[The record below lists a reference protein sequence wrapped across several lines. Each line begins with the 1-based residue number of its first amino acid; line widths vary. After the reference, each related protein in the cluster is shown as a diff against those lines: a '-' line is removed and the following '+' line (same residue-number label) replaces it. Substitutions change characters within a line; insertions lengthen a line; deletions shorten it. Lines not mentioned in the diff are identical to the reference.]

1 MSEPLLATLDTIR
14 LRSGTLAPGPIV
26 RETSADGSEVR
37 IVYSACPESTLPDII
52 RREISSAHERSAQ
65 FEWKLYGHDRPT
77 RLHMA
82 LLEAGLIP
90 GDRETVLA
98 LDLRQLPE
106 AVRAGMEV
114 TLPAV
119 RASVAQLADYAQ
131 ISRESGRS
139 GVDTEQSQLAAAMTD
154 DPDRLQVHIVYVD
167 GSPVSAGR
175 LLLDRSSAAA
185 ELAGG
190 RTAPAHR
197 RRGHFTTTVLSR
209 IAAAIEAGAETLWVD
224 ALPTSAPVLTKLGFI
239 PVTWTQP
246 YVADSAADLE

>member
-26 RETSADGSEVR
+26 RETSADGSEIR

-82 LLEAGLIP
+82 LLETGLIP

-139 GVDTEQSQLAAAMTD
+139 GVDTERSQLAAAMTD
-154 DPDRLQVHIVYVD
+154 DPTA
-167 GSPVSAGR
+167 SKFT
-175 LLLDRSSAAA
+175 SSM
-185 ELAGG
+185 
-190 RTAPAHR
+190 
-197 RRGHFTTTVLSR
+197 
-209 IAAAIEAGAETLWVD
+209 
-224 ALPTSAPVLTKLGFI
+224 
-239 PVTWTQP
+239 
-246 YVADSAADLE
+246 

>member
-1 MSEPLLATLDTIR
+1 MFEPLLATLDTIR

-26 RETSADGSEVR
+26 RETNADGSEIR
-37 IVYSACPESTLPDII
+37 IVYSACPESTLPDVI
-52 RREISSAHERSAQ
+52 RREISSAHERGAQ

-77 RLHMA
+77 RLHMT

-106 AVRAGMEV
+106 AVKAGMEAA
-114 TLPAV
+114 LPAV
-119 RASVAQLADYAQ
+119 RAGVAQLADYAQ
-131 ISRESGRS
+131 ISRECGRS
-139 GVDTEQSQLAAAMTD
+139 GVDAECSRLAAAMAD

-175 LLLDRSSAAA
+175 LLVDRQPAAA

-190 RTAPAHR
+190 RTVPAHR

-209 IAAAIEAGAETLWVD
+209 IAAAIEAGTETLWVD
-224 ALPTSAPVLTKLGFI
+224 ALPTSAPILTKLGFI

-246 YVADSAADLE
+246 YAVDSAAGLE

>member
-1 MSEPLLATLDTIR
+1 MSEPLLTTLDSIR
-14 LRSGTLAPGPIV
+14 RRSGTPAPGPII
-26 RETSADGSEVR
+26 REISPDGSQVR
-37 IVYSACPESTLPDII
+37 IVYSACSDTALPAII
-52 RREISSAHERSAQ
+52 RREVSRAFDMGAD
-65 FEWKLYGHDRPT
+65 FEWKLYGHDRPP
-77 RLHMA
+77 RLHTA
-82 LLEAGLIP
+82 LLQAGLIAE
-90 GDRETVLA
+90 DRETVLA

-106 AVRAGMEV
+106 TVESAMKV
-114 TLPAV
+114 TSPAV

-131 ISRESGRS
+131 ISLQSGRS
-139 GVDTEQSQLAAAMTD
+139 GVDAERSRLATTMTD
-154 DPDRLQVHIVYVD
+154 DPDSLQVHIVYVD

-175 LLLDRSSAAA
+175 LLLDRPSAAA

-190 RTAPAHR
+190 RTVPAHR